1 MADLTTSTKLK
12 HGDSQWIFV
21 LPADSVVH
29 DGKRLRQV
37 TRAQLVTYARN
48 TELLYAEYRRLAPAG
63 VTPFR
68 LPLVVDHDLG
78 GASLGTLEEFKLTK
92 RGPRDGIWARVDYT
106 SSGRRKVRQK
116 EYRFVSVRIV
126 DRIVTQSGKA
136 FGPVIA
142 EVSVTN
148 WPRYQSLGEISDT
161 AGMALSGLI
170 TGKNMK
176 NLLALITALL
186 ATEGLSDEFKAELE
200 QAAAALAGEGG
211 DEGEGDADADGD
223 GDGGDKGDGED
234 ALAASI
240 VSKLEGVIDQK
251 IAPLSTEIARLS
263 KLNLSARSRNTA
275 PAPADKEV
283 PLEQT
288 EAYKNARER
297 GLGHAK
303 ARLEA
308 AFKSKA

>member
-1 MADLTTSTKLK
+1 MADLLTSTKLK
-12 HGDSQWIFV
+12 RGDSQWIFV

-29 DGKRLRQV
+29 DGRRLRKV
-37 TRAQLVTYARN
+37 TRAQLATYTRN

-92 RGPRDGIWARVDYT
+92 RGPRDGIWARVDY
-106 SSGRRKVRQK
+106 SPSGRSKVKRK
-116 EYRFVSVRIV
+116 EYRFVSIRIA
-126 DRIVTQSGKA
+126 DQIITQQGKA

-142 EVSVTN
+142 EVSLTN
-148 WPRYQSLGEISDT
+148 YPRYQSLGEISDT

-211 DEGEGDADADGD
+211 DEGEGEGD
-223 GDGGDKGDGED
+223 GEGGDEGGDGED

-240 VSKLEGVIDQK
+240 VAKLEGVIDQK

-263 KLNLSARSRNTA
+263 KLNLSSRSRNTA

-288 EAYKNARER
+288 EAYKSARER

>member
-1 MADLTTSTKLK
+1 MADLLTSTKLK
-12 HGDSQWIFV
+12 RGDSQWIFV

-29 DGKRLRQV
+29 DGRRLRKV
-37 TRAQLVTYARN
+37 TRAQLATYTRN

-78 GASLGTLEEFKLTK
+78 GASLGTLEEFKLTQ
-92 RGPRDGIWARVDYT
+92 RGPRDGIWARVDY
-106 SSGRRKVRQK
+106 SPSGRSKVRRK

-126 DRIVTQSGKA
+126 DKIVTQSGKA

-142 EVSVTN
+142 EVSLTN
-148 WPRYQSLGEISDT
+148 YPRYQSLGEISDT

-170 TGKNMK
+170 TGNNMK
-176 NLLALITALL
+176 NLLAFITALL
-186 ATEGLSDEFKAELE
+186 ALPEGSLSDEFKTELE
-200 QAAAALAGEGG
+200 EAAAALAGEGG
-211 DEGEGDADADGD
+211 DEGEGDADGD
-223 GDGGDKGDGED
+223 GEGGDEGDGED

-240 VSKLEGVIDQK
+240 VAKLEGVIDQK

-275 PAPADKEV
+275 PAPAETKEV

-288 EAYKNARER
+288 EAYKAAREK
-297 GLGHAK
+297 GKKAAA

-308 AFKSKA
+308 AFKA